1 MARLLSDQ
9 VEVSAD
15 VMISVVNLQELKRQK
30 QSSGLWPRPKP
41 ASVKPISSFTVSSLL
56 LYTFIF
62 SFVDVSRV
70 CLTAGFALF
79 DTGTQLYL
87 SKTPFVTRHV

>member
-1 MARLLSDQ
+1 MYGPALNPPLL
-9 VEVSAD
+9 
-15 VMISVVNLQELKRQK
+15 
-30 QSSGLWPRPKP
+30 P
-41 ASVKPISSFTVSSLL
+41 ALNEHFSVKPISSFTVSTLL

-79 DTGTQLYL
+79 ETGTQLYL

>member
-1 MARLLSDQ
+1 M
-9 VEVSAD
+9 
-15 VMISVVNLQELKRQK
+15 
-30 QSSGLWPRPKP
+30 
-41 ASVKPISSFTVSSLL
+41 VSSLL